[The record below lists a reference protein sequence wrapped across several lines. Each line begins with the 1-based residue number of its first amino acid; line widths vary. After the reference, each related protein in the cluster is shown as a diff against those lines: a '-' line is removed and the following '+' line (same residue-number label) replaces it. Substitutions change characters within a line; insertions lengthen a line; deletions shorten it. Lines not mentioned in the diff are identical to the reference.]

1 MYVCQIRVDY
11 SLLTDVACWANGY
24 SPWRFDLERRG
35 CLESIH
41 IGGFTLVDRNGRLP
55 EKFEFPFPFLT
66 KTYEMVNDPST
77 NSIVS
82 WSPINNFSSF
92 VRQLNTY
99 VREKSDIVPLQTL
112 DMESFVKMKSSL
124 NSLENFFRGVSQAF
138 GNGLS
143 YDSIV
148 PSLPSNVNLIEM
160 NAPSGETNVN
170 LQLSLPKLYPC
181 SPYLGD
187 IHSSPGIA
195 ESSSYAE
202 TPEISAT

>member
-1 MYVCQIRVDY
+1 MRSLSNIFHLSLLPSHPSNLTSPRRLQALDNAINKIPAFGANRRQPLSPPEEHRAGELDLSHRRAREREYHR
-11 SLLTDVACWANGY
+11 LLTDVACWANGY

-55 EKFEFPFPFLT
+55 GKFEFPFPFLT

-99 VREKSDIVPLQTL
+99 G
-112 DMESFVKMKSSL
+112 
-124 NSLENFFRGVSQAF
+124 FRKVDPDWWEFANDDF
-138 GNGLS
+138 
-143 YDSIV
+143 
-148 PSLPSNVNLIEM
+148 
-160 NAPSGETNVN
+160 
-170 LQLSLPKLYPC
+170 K
-181 SPYLGD
+181 
-187 IHSSPGIA
+187 
-195 ESSSYAE
+195 
-202 TPEISAT
+202 

>member
-1 MYVCQIRVDY
+1 MSVRQIRVDY

-55 EKFEFPFPFLT
+55 GKFEFPFPFLT

-99 VREKSDIVPLQTL
+99 VKVLVKLSAMACPMIVSCLPYPL
-112 DMESFVKMKSSL
+112 
-124 NSLENFFRGVSQAF
+124 
-138 GNGLS
+138 
-143 YDSIV
+143 
-148 PSLPSNVNLIEM
+148 NVNLIEM

-170 LQLSLPKLYPC
+170 LQLWLPKPYPC